1 MNDIPI
7 PLLIILGIVAVI
19 VGPWVA
25 IKLIGLLGFGVV
37 HIFRFIGGVFTDIAR
52 IIGSIVTT
60 LVFVPLVVIN
70 ILIGRWSASAH
81 FGRAISSEV
90 SAVVAAMYR
99 IVIGHPARLLGLGA
113 AVEGLEQRV
122 PQVMAAAPTR
132 DKPHK
137 ARAGAFDG
145 YTIIG
150 SLAGGGSGGKLY
162 VAEPTAEKHA
172 AFERSGHAEVDQV
185 VIKTFSLDDGSSL
198 PQIVRENRALAAA
211 KNMGLVLEHDMTPT
225 RFHYVMRYVP
235 GKPLGQVAQEFHAR
249 SSSDGLS
256 QADLQTMVGYVA
268 DLTSS
273 LAEYH
278 QGGLWHKDVKPDNII
293 VDSKSAHLVDFG
305 LITPLRSAMTLTTHG
320 TEYFRDP
327 EMVRM
332 ALRGAKVHEVNGAKF
347 DIYAAG
353 AVLYAVV
360 ENSFPAHGALSQ
372 FSKPCP
378 DALRWI
384 IRRSMTDYDKRYASA
399 AEMLADLRTVLACG
413 DIASLRP
420 ANLPSVKGGA
430 NVPVPEIPVAE
441 PMEIVDEA
449 LAEPA
454 AAFAASPLPP
464 AQPAQRPR
472 YAPNPPGGAP
482 QRGPDKHGKK
492 PRIRVTNWWTGEWK
506 ADGAAPDSQPVRVAR
521 ATTSRIPKP
530 KSGVFVAAI
539 GIGGKS
545 SFNKRLNAREQVR
558 AARKRAANTRKNAAK
573 RISKRRHP
581 NRYDNNLNWG
591 TFLAVLCA
599 VGFIGGIGFA
609 LTKPGTTR
617 TVTTATTKII
627 PDDRSGQGP
636 SVIVTVPEHV
646 GPTGSVHPA
655 VAISELTP
663 ELLEGIDG
671 TEVMFLSDLLP
682 PLDDSLLAP
691 LEAAHAVLSIS
702 GVHTISAMTAE
713 DGDPLDSEEVDALAS
728 LSRKRGQLTLG
739 SDSTSRAISSWL
751 KKHDHADA
759 VVWLGSDEK
768 LYIFT
773 QHSRTIGPVSDAAN
787 LIHDALISERH
798 D

>member
-37 HIFRFIGGVFTDIAR
+37 HIFRFIGGVFSDVAR
-52 IIGSIVTT
+52 IVGSIVTT

-90 SAVVAAMYR
+90 RAAVAAMYR
-99 IVIGHPARLLGLGA
+99 IAIGHPARLLGLGA

-145 YTIIG
+145 YAIIG

-162 VAEPTAEKHA
+162 VAEPTPEKHA
-172 AFERSGHAEVDQV
+172 AFERSGHTEVDQV
-185 VIKTFSLDDGSSL
+185 VIKTFSLEDGSSL

-249 SSSDGLS
+249 SSSDGLG

-353 AVLYAVV
+353 AVLYAVI

-399 AEMLADLRTVLACG
+399 AEMLADLRTVLASG

-420 ANLPSVKGGA
+420 ADLPSVKGGA

-454 AAFAASPLPP
+454 AAFAASTPP
-464 AQPAQRPR
+464 PQPGQRPR
-472 YAPNPPGGAP
+472 YAPPPPGASPQQAP
-482 QRGPDKHGKK
+482 AKNGNK

-506 ADGAAPDSQPVRVAR
+506 ADGGAPDSQPVRVAR
-521 ATTSRIPKP
+521 AATPRVPKP
-530 KSGVFVAAI
+530 KSDLLFVAAV

-558 AARKRAANTRKNAAK
+558 AARKRAANTRKNAAN
-573 RISKRRHP
+573 RISKRRP

-599 VGFIGGIGFA
+599 IGFVGGIGFA
-609 LTKPGTTR
+609 LTKPSTNR
-617 TVTTATTKII
+617 TVKTTTTEILAGA
-627 PDDRSGQGP
+627 RAGQGP

-646 GPTGSVHPA
+646 GPTGTVHPA

-663 ELLEGIDG
+663 ELLDGIEGA
-671 TEVMFLSDLLP
+671 EVLFLSDLLP
-682 PLDDSLLAP
+682 PLDESLLAP
-691 LEAAHAVLSIS
+691 LEAAHAQLTLS
-702 GVHTISAMTAE
+702 GVHTISAMTT
-713 DGDPLDSEEVDALAS
+713 DGDDPLDSEEVDALAS

-751 KKHDHADA
+751 EKHGHADA

-773 QHSRTIGPVSDAAN
+773 QSSRTIGPVSDAAN
-787 LIHDALISERH
+787 LIHNALVSERH